1 MHTYQGCSCLVC
13 DTLYSQKTADIL
25 KCVSSVNSGNLQLDK
40 TANHPKK

>member
-1 MHTYQGCSCLVC
+1 
-13 DTLYSQKTADIL
+13 L